1 MKYMKYLV
9 QGAVGLV
16 LSLVVMISRGAFASG
31 DTVTA
36 ADRVMAISDGFTVTA
51 LLFIC
56 FGALIWISTTGFFD
70 IFSYAFKKA
79 AHAFVPGAYADET
92 ANYYTYVT
100 GQKNKRKSRKE
111 RKEEMGMEET
121 SEKSTLFI
129 GLIFLVLCLI
139 FWGLWY
145 VV

>member
-1 MKYMKYLV
+1 MKYKKYLV
-9 QGAVGLV
+9 QAVVALA
-16 LSLVVMISRGAFASG
+16 LSVAVMVSRGAFAAG
-31 DTVTA
+31 VTA

-56 FGALIWISTTGFFD
+56 LGGLIWVSTTGFFD

-79 AHAFVPGAYADET
+79 ARVFVPGAYTDET

-100 GQKNKRKSRKE
+100 GQKDKRKSKKE
-111 RKEEMGMEET
+111 RREEAGLDEV
-121 SEKSTLFI
+121 SEKSTLII
-129 GLIFLVLCLI
+129 GLIFLVLSLI

-145 VV
+145 AV